1 MERMTDTV
9 KGDGGEATE
18 VTAGDPKRRA
28 YDGSRRRSQARAHR
42 ARIIEAARLR
52 FLREGYAPTTLASIA
67 ADADVS
73 VETVYKSFR
82 NKAGVLKAVFDIAVA
97 GDDAPVPVMERG
109 FVAEIQAEPDAV
121 EKLRRYTRQ
130 LEASVPRTA
139 EIQLLVRATAA
150 LDPEIEAVWR
160 QMQQERLVGMAAF
173 AAHLGDA
180 GVLRPSTT
188 VDMARVLWTYTSV
201 ELYELLVL
209 ERGWDLPRYRDFLV
223 DALAAALLPAPT
235 APSGS

>member
-1 MERMTDTV
+1 MADQV
-9 KGDGGEATE
+9 KGGQREATE
-18 VTAGDPKRRA
+18 VTAGDAKRRT

-42 ARIIEAARLR
+42 ARVVEAARRR
-52 FLREGYAPTTLASIA
+52 FLEDGYAPTTGAAIG

-73 VETVYKSFR
+73 VETVYKAFR
-82 NKAGVLKAVFDIAVA
+82 NKAGVLKAVFDVAVA
-97 GDDAPVPVMERG
+97 GDDAPVPVMERE
-109 FVAEIQAEPDAV
+109 FVAEIQAEPDPV

-130 LEASVPRTA
+130 LEVTVARTA
-139 EIQLLVRATAA
+139 EIQLLVRATAV

-160 QMQQERLVGMAAF
+160 QMQEERLVGMAAF

-180 GVLRPSTT
+180 GVLRPSMT
-188 VDMARVLWTYTSV
+188 VDAARDVLWTYTSV

-209 ERGWDLPRYRDFLV
+209 ERGWDLARYRDFLA

-235 APSGS
+235 TPSGS